1 MLWRRNAY
9 SRRLMQHTLYLGL
22 GSNLGDKQQ
31 NIAMAVEKIEE
42 LIGHVECQSA
52 LHITEPWGFQS
63 DNMFVNAAVKC
74 VTILSPHEVLEKTK
88 DIERQMGRTTKSV
101 DGTYKDRIIDIDILL
116 YDDMEI
122 NDPDLVIPHP
132 LMHQRDFVM
141 KPLNEIIDK

>member
-1 MLWRRNAY
+1 
-9 SRRLMQHTLYLGL
+9 MQHTLYLGL

-141 KPLNEIIDK
+141 KPLNEIIDI

>member
-1 MLWRRNAY
+1 
-9 SRRLMQHTLYLGL
+9 MQHTLYLGL

-63 DNMFVNAAVKC
+63 DNMFINAAVKC

>member
-1 MLWRRNAY
+1 
-9 SRRLMQHTLYLGL
+9 MQHTLYLGL
-22 GSNLGDKQQ
+22 GSNFGDKQQ

>member
-1 MLWRRNAY
+1 
-9 SRRLMQHTLYLGL
+9 MQHTLYLGL

-31 NIAMAVEKIEE
+31 NSAMAVEKIEE

>member
-1 MLWRRNAY
+1 
-9 SRRLMQHTLYLGL
+9 MQHTLYLGL

-88 DIERQMGRTTKSV
+88 DIERQMGRITKSV

>member
-1 MLWRRNAY
+1 
-9 SRRLMQHTLYLGL
+9 MQHTLYLGL
-22 GSNLGDKQQ
+22 GANLGDKQQ

-88 DIERQMGRTTKSV
+88 DIERQMGRTIKSV

>member
-1 MLWRRNAY
+1 
-9 SRRLMQHTLYLGL
+9 MQHTLYLGL

-31 NIAMAVEKIEE
+31 NIAMAVDKIEE

-52 LHITEPWGFQS
+52 LHITDPWGFQS

-88 DIERQMGRTTKSV
+88 DIERQLGRTTKSV

>member
-1 MLWRRNAY
+1 
-9 SRRLMQHTLYLGL
+9 MQHTLYLGL

-31 NIAMAVEKIEE
+31 NIAMAVDKIEE

>member
-1 MLWRRNAY
+1 
-9 SRRLMQHTLYLGL
+9 MQHTLYLGL

-141 KPLNEIIDK
+141 KPLMEIWNKKC

>member
-1 MLWRRNAY
+1 
-9 SRRLMQHTLYLGL
+9 MQHTLYLGL

-74 VTILSPHEVLEKTK
+74 VTILSPHKVLEKTK

>member
-1 MLWRRNAY
+1 
-9 SRRLMQHTLYLGL
+9 MQHTLYLGL

-122 NDPDLVIPHP
+122 NDPDLVVPHP

>member
-1 MLWRRNAY
+1 
-9 SRRLMQHTLYLGL
+9 MQHTLYLGL

-63 DNMFVNAAVKC
+63 DNMFVNSAVKC

-88 DIERQMGRTTKSV
+88 DIERQMGRTVKSV

>member
-1 MLWRRNAY
+1 
-9 SRRLMQHTLYLGL
+9 MQHTLYLGL

-63 DNMFVNAAVKC
+63 DNLFVNAAVKC

>member
-1 MLWRRNAY
+1 
-9 SRRLMQHTLYLGL
+9 MQHALYLGL

>member
-1 MLWRRNAY
+1 
-9 SRRLMQHTLYLGL
+9 MQHTLYLGL

-132 LMHQRDFVM
+132 LMHQRNFVM

>member
-1 MLWRRNAY
+1 
-9 SRRLMQHTLYLGL
+9 MQHTLYLGL

-31 NIAMAVEKIEE
+31 NIAMAMEKIEE

-101 DGTYKDRIIDIDILL
+101 DGTYKDRIIDIDIHL

>member
-1 MLWRRNAY
+1 
-9 SRRLMQHTLYLGL
+9 MQHTLYLGL

-101 DGTYKDRIIDIDILL
+101 DGIYKDRIIDIDILL

>member
-1 MLWRRNAY
+1 
-9 SRRLMQHTLYLGL
+9 MQHTLYLGL

-63 DNMFVNAAVKC
+63 DNMFVNAAVEC

>member
-1 MLWRRNAY
+1 
-9 SRRLMQHTLYLGL
+9 MQHTLYIGL

>member
-1 MLWRRNAY
+1 
-9 SRRLMQHTLYLGL
+9 MQHTLYLGL

-132 LMHQRDFVM
+132 LMHQRDVVM
-141 KPLNEIIDK
+141 KPLNEISDT

>member
-1 MLWRRNAY
+1 
-9 SRRLMQHTLYLGL
+9 MQHTLYLGL

-31 NIAMAVEKIEE
+31 NIVMAVEKIEE

>member
-1 MLWRRNAY
+1 
-9 SRRLMQHTLYLGL
+9 MQHTLYLGL

-88 DIERQMGRTTKSV
+88 DIERQMGRKTKSV

>member
-1 MLWRRNAY
+1 
-9 SRRLMQHTLYLGL
+9 MQHTLYLGL

-52 LHITEPWGFQS
+52 LYITEPWGFQS

>member
-1 MLWRRNAY
+1 
-9 SRRLMQHTLYLGL
+9 MQHTLYLGL

-63 DNMFVNAAVKC
+63 DNMFVNAALKC

>member
-1 MLWRRNAY
+1 
-9 SRRLMQHTLYLGL
+9 MQHTLYLGL

-88 DIERQMGRTTKSV
+88 NIERQMGRTTKSV

>member
-1 MLWRRNAY
+1 
-9 SRRLMQHTLYLGL
+9 MQHTLYLGL

-31 NIAMAVEKIEE
+31 NIAMAVDKIEE

-122 NDPDLVIPHP
+122 NDHDLVIPHP

>member
-1 MLWRRNAY
+1 
-9 SRRLMQHTLYLGL
+9 MQHTLYLGL

-74 VTILSPHEVLEKTK
+74 VTILSPHEVLDKTK

>member
-1 MLWRRNAY
+1 
-9 SRRLMQHTLYLGL
+9 MQHTLYLGL

-74 VTILSPHEVLEKTK
+74 VTTLSPHEVLEKTK
-88 DIERQMGRTTKSV
+88 GIERQMGRTTKSV

>member
-1 MLWRRNAY
+1 
-9 SRRLMQHTLYLGL
+9 MQHTLFLGL

>member
-1 MLWRRNAY
+1 
-9 SRRLMQHTLYLGL
+9 MQHTLYLGL

-88 DIERQMGRTTKSV
+88 DIERHMGRTTKSV

>member
-1 MLWRRNAY
+1 
-9 SRRLMQHTLYLGL
+9 MQHTLYLGL
-22 GSNLGDKQQ
+22 GSNHGDKQQ

>member
-1 MLWRRNAY
+1 
-9 SRRLMQHTLYLGL
+9 MQHTLYLGL

-31 NIAMAVEKIEE
+31 NMAMAVEKIEE

>member
-1 MLWRRNAY
+1 
-9 SRRLMQHTLYLGL
+9 MQHTLYLGL
-22 GSNLGDKQQ
+22 GSIRGDNQPD
-31 NIAMAVEKIEE
+31 ISMAVKKIEE
-42 LIGHVECQSA
+42 LIGHVKCQSA

>member
-1 MLWRRNAY
+1 
-9 SRRLMQHTLYLGL
+9 MQHTLYLGL

-31 NIAMAVEKIEE
+31 NIAMAVEKIAE

-74 VTILSPHEVLEKTK
+74 VTTLSPHEVLEKTK